1 MKSNSLNLKYIGK
14 DMVYIIIIDEKI
26 EKNYNNINTKINIL
40 TIT

>member
-1 MKSNSLNLKYIGK
+1 MMWF
-14 DMVYIIIIDEKI
+14 MVIIIDEKI